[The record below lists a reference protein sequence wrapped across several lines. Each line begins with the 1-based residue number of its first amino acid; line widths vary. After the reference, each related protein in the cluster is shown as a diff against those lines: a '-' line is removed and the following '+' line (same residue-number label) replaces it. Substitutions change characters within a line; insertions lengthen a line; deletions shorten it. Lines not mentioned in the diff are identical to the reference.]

1 MYSKGPVAPENHCPE
16 ASPVYGPAMLRRP
29 VVRLICLFAAALVAT
44 GSLSAAETAKPSS
57 NGHSTNSAP
66 VGADAAE
73 AALKKFTI
81 APGIK
86 VDLFATEPQ
95 LENPVAISVDERG
108 RVFVAETHRYR
119 TAIFDVTVKTNWLL
133 PDLSFRTVGDRDAF
147 LRETFA
153 TNLSVLTENS
163 EMIRLVEDRNGDGKA
178 DTSSVFAQGFNEPVS
193 GVGAGVLA
201 RNGQVWFTCIP
212 DFWQFTESKGPSDKP
227 PETIRKK
234 IAFGFGVHTGVSG
247 HDLHGLTQ
255 GPDGRI
261 YFSSGDRGFVVT
273 NLEGKVLSLPDE
285 GGVLRCEPDGTKL
298 EIFAR
303 GLRNPQELAFNQYGD
318 LFTDDNDTAG
328 PDDSRVIHVV
338 ERGDYGWRA
347 SYQFA
352 PGFGPWITENVWRG
366 SIDGTLPY
374 AGLVSQGPS
383 GLAFN
388 PGNGLGA
395 RWKDHFFVC
404 DFPGGVWAFSVERRG
419 ASYQVAKREKFLW
432 NLWPTD
438 IDFMPDGS
446 LLVADWVGGWAQ
458 PQKGRL
464 YRLHPAE
471 GEASDTAKLLA
482 SINEKPIHELIQ
494 LLGHG
499 DYRVRL
505 AAQFIVEQGSKQ
517 NPVAIFENETSD
529 QMLTRTVMS
538 ATNEFARIHAIWA
551 LGNVAR
557 RGFFQQATSLIGHGL
572 RHDPDAE
579 IRAQYAR
586 TLGDSCATE
595 AAWRDAAELARDK
608 EPRVRMLALL
618 SLARLGRT
626 LEKPPQN
633 PTELLLSLARENNDA
648 DPYVTHAIVD
658 AVVPHSAVA
667 GLLAK
672 FEDDSQPNV
681 RRIALLAHRR
691 MNSPEI
697 KRFLTDADPRLV
709 TEAARAINDA
719 PINSAMPDLAALLA
733 SDRLPTNA
741 VTRAIN
747 ANFRLGGAARAKAVA
762 AYAAR
767 KDAPPAL
774 RVEALDALKDWKNP
788 SPLDRVMGLWRPVAD

>member
-1 MYSKGPVAPENHCPE
+1 MAPENHCPVV
-16 ASPVYGPAMLRRP
+16 PLLYGRGMLRR
-29 VVRLICLFAAALVAT
+29 VVPRTIFLTFALAAFFVATEVSRAAAVDV
-44 GSLSAAETAKPSS
+44 
-57 NGHSTNSAP
+57 GHSTNFSAIST
-66 VGADAAE
+66 DAAGG
-73 AALKKFTI
+73 AIKKFTV

-86 VDLFATEPQ
+86 VDLFAAEPQ

-133 PDLSFRTVGDRDAF
+133 RDLSLRTVGDRDAF

-153 TNLSVLTENS
+153 TNLSVLTRES
-163 EMIRLVEDRNGDGKA
+163 EQIRLVEDRDGDGRA
-178 DTSSVFAQGFNEPVS
+178 DHSSVFVQGFGERVS
-193 GVGAGVLA
+193 GVAAGVLA
-201 RNGQVWFTCIP
+201 RNGEVWFTCIP
-212 DFWQFTESKGPSDKP
+212 DFWRIQENVGASNQPAQATVEKLAS
-227 PETIRKK
+227 
-234 IAFGFGVHTGVSG
+234 GFGVHTGVSG
-247 HDLHGLTQ
+247 HDLHGLAQ

-273 NLEGKVLSLPDE
+273 NLEGKILSLPDE
-285 GGVLRCEPDGTKL
+285 GGVLRCEPDGSKL

-366 SIDGTLPY
+366 GIDGTLPY
-374 AGLVSQGPS
+374 AGLAAQGPS

-388 PGNGLGA
+388 PGGGLGA
-395 RWKDHFFVC
+395 RWRDHFFVC

-446 LLVADWVGGWAQ
+446 LLVADWVGGWGQ

-464 YRLHPAE
+464 YTLHP
-471 GEASDTAKLLA
+471 GESATNDTATLLA
-482 SINEKPIHELIQ
+482 KLNQKPVHELLQ
-494 LLGHG
+494 LLGHD

-505 AAQFIVEQGSKQ
+505 AAQFKVEQGSKHDRM
-517 NPVAIFENETSD
+517 ALFENETAD
-529 QMLTRTVMS
+529 QMLLRTAAT
-538 ATNEFARIHAIWA
+538 ATNQFARIHAIWA
-551 LGNVAR
+551 LGNIAR
-557 RGFFQQATSLIGHGL
+557 RGFYQQATKLIGLGL
-572 RHDPDAE
+572 RHDSDAE
-579 IRAQYAR
+579 IRTQYAR
-586 TLGDSCATE
+586 TLGDSCALE
-595 AAWRDAAELARDK
+595 PAWRVAAELSRDP

-618 SLARLGRT
+618 SLARLGRALGT
-626 LEKPPQN
+626 PPQN
-633 PTELLLSLARENNDA
+633 PTDLLTSLARENNDT
-648 DPYVTHAIVD
+648 DPYLTHAIVD
-658 AVVPHSAVA
+658 AVVPHAAVP
-667 GLLAK
+667 GLLRK
-672 FEDDSQPNV
+672 LEGDSQPAV
-681 RRIALLAHRR
+681 RRIALLARRR
-691 MNSPEI
+691 MGQPEI
-697 KRFLTDADPRLV
+697 ARFLADPDPRLV
-709 TEAARAINDA
+709 TEAARAINDV
-719 PINSAMPDLAALLA
+719 PIAEAMPALAKLLA
-733 SDRLPTNA
+733 SDNCPTNA

-747 ANFRLGGAARAKAVA
+747 ANFRLSGADRARSVA

-767 KDAPPAL
+767 LDAPPAL
-774 RVEALDALKDWKNP
+774 RVEALNALSEWNKP
-788 SPLDRVMGLWRPVAD
+788 SPLDRIMGLWRPIQP

>member
-1 MYSKGPVAPENHCPE
+1 
-16 ASPVYGPAMLRRP
+16 
-29 VVRLICLFAAALVAT
+29 LVAARST
-44 GSLSAAETAKPSS
+44 PAAEAARPSA

-66 VGADAAE
+66 ITTDAAE
-73 AALKKFTI
+73 AAIKKFTV

-86 VDLFATEPQ
+86 VDLFASEPQ

-119 TAIFDVTVKTNWLL
+119 NAVFDVTVKTNWLL
-133 PDLSFRTVGDRDAF
+133 PDLSFRTIGDRDAF

-153 TNLSVLTENS
+153 TNLAILTQDS

-178 DTSSVFAQGFNEPVS
+178 DTSSVFAQGYNEPVS

-212 DFWQFTESKGPSDKP
+212 DFWQITETTGPSDKP
-227 PETIRKK
+227 PEAVRKK

-303 GLRNPQELAFNQYGD
+303 GLRNPQELAFNHLGD

-328 PDDSRVIHVV
+328 PDDSRVINVV

-352 PGFGPWITENVWRG
+352 PSFGPWITENVWRG
-366 SIDGTLPY
+366 GIDGTLPY
-374 AGLVSQGPS
+374 AGLAAQGPS

-388 PGNGLGA
+388 PGAGLGE
-395 RWKDHFFVC
+395 RWRDHFFVC
-404 DFPGGVWAFSVERRG
+404 DFPGGVWAFSVERSG
-419 ASYQVAKREKFLW
+419 ASYKVSKREKFLW

-438 IDFMPDGS
+438 VDFMPDGS
-446 LLVADWVGGWAQ
+446 LLVADWVGGWGQ

-464 YRLHPAE
+464 YTLRSSERATTN
-471 GEASDTAKLLA
+471 DTAALL
-482 SINEKPIHELIQ
+482 SSLGQKSMRELIG
-494 LLGHG
+494 LLGHD

-505 AAQFIVEQGSKQ
+505 AAQLKAERGSKRDGI
-517 NPVAIFENETSD
+517 AIFENVTAE
-529 QMLTRTVMS
+529 QMLLEVAAS
-538 ATNEFARIHAIWA
+538 ATNRLARIHSIWA
-551 LGNVAR
+551 LGNIAR
-557 RGFFQQATSLIGHGL
+557 RGFHQQAAKLIGLGL
-572 RHDPDAE
+572 RHDSDPE
-579 IRAQYAR
+579 IRAQYGR
-586 TLGDSCATE
+586 TLGDSCALE
-595 AAWRDAAELARDK
+595 PAWREAAELARDP
-608 EPRVRMLALL
+608 EPRVKMLALL
-618 SLARLGRT
+618 SLARLGRA
-626 LEKPPQN
+626 LGKPPID
-633 PTELLLSLARENNDA
+633 PTDLLVSLARENNDA
-648 DPYVTHAIVD
+648 DPFVTHALVD
-658 AVVPHSAVA
+658 AVVPHAA
-667 GLLAK
+667 TPGLLAK
-672 FEDDSQPNV
+672 LEGDSQPAV
-681 RRIALLAHRR
+681 RRIALLTQRR
-691 MNSPEI
+691 MGQPEI
-697 KRFLTDADPRLV
+697 ARFLADADPRLA
-709 TEAARAINDA
+709 TEAARAINDV
-719 PINSAMPDLAALLA
+719 PIPGAMNALAQLLT
-733 SDRLPTNA
+733 SDNCPTNA

-747 ANFRLGGAARAKAVA
+747 ANFRLGGPEPARTVA
-762 AYAAR
+762 TYAAR

-774 RVEALDALKDWKNP
+774 RVEALNALSDWNKP
-788 SPLDRVMGLWRPVAD
+788 SPLDRVMGLWRPIAP